1 MTGQTRANYS
11 ETKLAQTDPCM
22 WTRICTDTQAQV
34 PVPPHGG
41 LGFDRGAGGS
51 GGDKTRPDL
60 VQADLVQ
67 AELAPGSARQ
77 FCDHFDTF

>member
-1 MTGQTRANYS
+1 MTGQARANYS

-41 LGFDRGAGGS
+41 LGYTAVVETSFNFNMIIILEDVKNTDYS
-51 GGDKTRPDL
+51 
-60 VQADLVQ
+60 
-67 AELAPGSARQ
+67 
-77 FCDHFDTF
+77 